1 MKIQQFLNL
10 VSKPGRT
17 NYMVVCSNELGLSL
31 LLQGALSVIA
41 VPEDIEFHDAE
52 NITKEKAR
60 QIEAASRLASRGG
73 SELNHFFIY
82 NLHNLPTSS
91 TGPILKAVE
100 ESKYSRF
107 IFQAQT
113 IPRKIYT
120 LMSRSSVVRLPFLS
134 KAIVLGNM
142 KAMNYDART
151 ADQLNLYDGT
161 LAGTIK
167 ALTGKDAIIEI
178 HREMKR
184 GLRGLLVMYNP
195 EILNSLVFESA
206 TYNFMFDEEKEL
218 LRRAKKMDKRR
229 YASRQ
234 KLMIYRAMQRIDK
247 LAQDGM

>member
-1 MKIQQFLNL
+1 
-10 VSKPGRT
+10 
-17 NYMVVCSNELGLSL
+17 MVVCSNELGLSL

-60 QIEAASRLASRGG
+60 QIEVAARLASRGG

-82 NLHNLPTSS
+82 NTHNLPPAS

-107 IFQAQT
+107 IFQAQS
-113 IPRKIYT
+113 IPRKIRT

-134 KAIVLGNM
+134 KQVVLGNM

-151 ADQLNLYDGT
+151 ADQLDLYDGT

-167 ALTGKDAIIEI
+167 ALSGKDAIIEI
-178 HREMKR
+178 QRDMKR
-184 GLRGLLVMYNP
+184 GLRGLTAMFNP
-195 EILNSLVFESA
+195 EVLKSLVFDSA
-206 TYNFMFDEEKEL
+206 TYNYMNEEERAL
-218 LRRAKKMDKRR
+218 LRAAKGMTERR
-229 YASRQ
+229 YSARQ
-234 KLMIYRAMQRIDK
+234 KLMVYRAMQRMEK
-247 LAQDGM
+247 LQQDGI